1 VPGVVG
7 DLLEAFGPVV
17 PAAGEYGDGF
27 VGEMHL
33 DAIPVELDLMN
44 PALAGWHAV
53 DRGRRRGL
61 SALAPSA
68 SGFLRWKAIATP
80 GAD

>member
-1 VPGVVG
+1 MLPLAAGTTTSPSMIAELALMCHASSG

-33 DAIPVELDLMN
+33 DAIAVKLDFMD
-44 PALAGWHAV
+44 PAFA
-53 DRGRRRGL
+53 
-61 SALAPSA
+61 
-68 SGFLRWKAIATP
+68 
-80 GAD
+80 